1 MAILIDTEVS
11 ENIQSS
17 LDIEKFGKR
26 YKTTS
31 GYYTFPDPNL
41 EVLDRY
47 LFFLLKNSVEIDFD
61 KKYKYRPDY
70 LSYDQYGTTMLWQ
83 LLMYINNV
91 PSILDFDLMKVVIP
105 SLDAITDIL
114 SDLYVIPTPDELD
127 TINW

>member
-1 MAILIDTEVS
+1 MTILIDTEVS

-26 YKTTS
+26 YKTMS

-41 EVLDRY
+41 EVLDKH
-47 LFFLLKNSVEIDFD
+47 LFFLLKNSVEIEFD

-70 LSYDQYGTTMLWQ
+70 LSYNQYGTTMLWQ
-83 LLMYINNV
+83 ILMYVNNV
-91 PSILDFDLMKVVIP
+91 PSILDFDLVRVVIP

-114 SDLYVIPTPDELD
+114 SDLYIIPSPDELD